1 MAEGQDVAAERQAI
15 LIVGYYRSGTSALS
29 GALVE
34 AGVVMPTDTEA
45 NEHNPKGFFEDTS
58 LIQFDMDLLNTLGS
72 IWSDLRFLP
81 DGWLDRPDMSLHRER
96 LADILRSKVGDAP
109 LFALKHPHLCRLF
122 PIYQHVLTELGV
134 VTSAIHTYRSPYVIA
149 NSQKKKNGLPR
160 AHALLLWAS
169 YMVDAERNTRAVSRA
184 WLAYEAMLADQTG
197 AVRGALETI
206 GVTGANG
213 PRGFVTDALRRSD
226 AAPTEGLFSPLHQLV
241 CDIEGAIVER
251 AAPPVWDSFRGRVA
265 DMVGFLEEV
274 GTTNNRAVPGIG
286 EFSAAR
292 AVGAAPTMGTG
303 TSEGHQLRAAER
315 TDIAA
320 RQRITDRLTAVQ
332 VPTLAVIVVVL
343 PGMSNRRE
351 ETLAALRNGWRQPDK
366 LIVIQTAS
374 DGARAD
380 ATTIVVADDHALT
393 AELWRR
399 VNGEQDTDFVA
410 ILNAGD
416 TVEPDAIA
424 RMALA
429 STQHA
434 SLPAML
440 YCDELVA
447 SGEHPWI
454 RTKPEWDI
462 HRLRESCFVGDWVWY
477 ATVAVRALGGFS
489 PHYSG
494 SEEQDFQLRVAE
506 TDLAVLRV
514 PEALFV
520 RRAGTRR
527 DAVPLNKAIDH
538 AIDAID
544 AHLGRVRIPGRAR
557 RGRFAGTFE
566 VEYPAAASPMAIGL
580 SCEHADTRMVNVCAG
595 RILTAMKQ
603 GDRLV
608 YLAPENV
615 QDATLN
621 QYLERVASEV
631 SPKFSGVQVRPR
643 ADTLG
648 ANLAKLRSLLGG
660 EGYIALVNP
669 AANPDRDDQ
678 FDVLRGLL
686 EASPGAGIAGVRS
699 YWRDGE
705 TTRLVGPILPG
716 AASRM
721 GANRDADNP
730 GPGGWLAATH
740 AVGAVDGPCLVI
752 RTAALPE
759 AKVLATLGTWVEVC
773 EHARQR
779 GFSTLWCPVLKAE
792 VPRPTQQDVEQET
805 ASRRPYVP
813 AFHHPALSLIGDSLL
828 LESRLGLISETPADA
843 DNLVSGDPS
852 CHLFNVVR
860 AMRRLGRANA
870 TWATE
875 PLDPF
880 SARRA
885 MIGDRRWIRLNPNHV
900 FEGVQGYTAVWTRP
914 PAPAQHEVV
923 KAAARC
929 VATSEQ
935 ILKTLRGMGAKR
947 LSLWQPRLE
956 RGVWETLPPPG
967 RDGKPVAMWID
978 EGVPVPWLN
987 TVIKATRN
995 ELAWVVVSNAEL
1007 ALPGDVAKLAQPVFE
1022 DAWHDLFMRHRPRF
1036 MVRPT
1041 PEVNFLDDHCL
1052 LMGAAA
1058 DCVLLAGKESRS
1070 ERTQGH
1076 LDIAWLA
1083 SDKPELWI
1091 SALGHERPAQSGA
1104 RAGIMNDN
1112 RLFWLD
1118 DTTPIEWLNT
1128 NDGEAAPMKA
1138 KVA

>member
-1 MAEGQDVAAERQAI
+1 MAEAHSVAAERQAI
-15 LIVGYYRSGTSALS
+15 LVVGYYRSGTSALS

-34 AGVVMPTDTEA
+34 AGVVMPTDTEV

-58 LIQFDMDLLNTLGS
+58 LIQFDMDLLNALGS

-81 DGWLDRPDMSLHRER
+81 DGWLDRADMSLYRER
-96 LADILRSKVGDAP
+96 LADIVRSKVGDAP

-122 PIYQHVLTELGV
+122 PIYQSVLTELGV
-134 VTSAIHTYRSPYVIA
+134 TVSAIHTYRSPFVIA

-169 YMVDAERNTRAVSRA
+169 YMVDAERNTRGVPRA
-184 WLAYEAMLADQTG
+184 WLAYEDLLADQNG
-197 AVRGALETI
+197 AMRSALETI
-206 GVTGANG
+206 GATTAAG
-213 PRGFVTDALRRSD
+213 PLGFVTDALHRSN

-241 CDIEGAIVER
+241 SDIEAAIVEH
-251 AAPPVWDSFRGRVA
+251 AAPSVWDSFRGRVV
-265 DMVGFLEEV
+265 DMVCFLEEV
-274 GTTNNRAVPGIG
+274 GATNNRAVPGIG
-286 EFSAAR
+286 EINLAR
-292 AVGAAPTMGTG
+292 AVSAAPTLGTG
-303 TSEGHQLRAAER
+303 ASEGHRLRPAER
-315 TDIAA
+315 TDPAA
-320 RQRITDRLTAVQ
+320 QRRITDKLAAARA
-332 VPTLAVIVVVL
+332 PTLAVIVVVP
-343 PGMSNRRE
+343 PGMENRRE
-351 ETLAALRNGWRQPDK
+351 ATLAALGNGWRRPDK
-366 LIVIQTAS
+366 LIIIQA
-374 DGARAD
+374 GADETRPN
-380 ATTIVVADDHALT
+380 ATTVVVSDDQALA

-416 TVEPDAIA
+416 TVEPDAVA

-429 STQHA
+429 SAQHTTM
-434 SLPAML
+434 PAML

-454 RTKPEWDI
+454 RTKPEWDV

-477 ATVAVRALGGFS
+477 GTAAVRALGGFS
-489 PHYSG
+489 PQYSG
-494 SEEQDFQLRVAE
+494 SEEQDFHLRVAE

-566 VEYPAAASPMAIGL
+566 VEYPAAATPMVIGL
-580 SCEHADTRMVNVCAG
+580 SCERGDTRTVNVSAS

-603 GDRLV
+603 GDQLV
-608 YLAPENV
+608 YLAP
-615 QDATLN
+615 QDVRDAALN
-621 QYLERVASEV
+621 EYLERVANEV
-631 SPKFSGVQVRPR
+631 SPKFSHVQVRPQ

-648 ANLAKLRSLLGG
+648 ATLARLRSTLGE

-669 AANPDRDDQ
+669 AADPDRDDQ
-678 FDVLRGLL
+678 FDVLRGVL
-686 EASPGAGIAGVRS
+686 EASPDAGVAGVRS

-705 TTRLVGPILPG
+705 TKRLVGPILPG

-721 GANRDADNP
+721 GANRDAENP

-752 RTAALPE
+752 RTAALPD
-759 AKVLATLGTWVEVC
+759 ANVLATLRTWVEIC

-779 GFSTLWCPVLKAE
+779 GFSTLWCPTLKAE
-792 VPRPTQQDVEQET
+792 IPKPAQQDLEQET
-805 ASRRPYVP
+805 ASKQPYEP

-828 LESRLGLISETPADA
+828 LESRLGLIGESPADI
-843 DNLVSGDPS
+843 DNLVSGEPG
-852 CHLFNVVR
+852 CHVFNAVR
-860 AMRRLGRANA
+860 AMRRLSRANA
-870 TWATE
+870 TWAAE

-885 MIGDRRWIRLNPNHV
+885 MASGRRWIRLNPNHV

-914 PAPAQHEVV
+914 PATGQHEVV
-923 KAAARC
+923 KAAAHC

-935 ILKTLRGMGAKR
+935 ILKTLRGMGARR

-956 RGVWETLPPPG
+956 RGIWETLPAT

-987 TVIKATRN
+987 TAIKATR
-995 ELAWVVVSNAEL
+995 EQLAWVVVSNSEL

-1022 DAWHDLFMRHRPRF
+1022 DAWHDLFTRHRPKF
-1036 MVRPT
+1036 LVRPT
-1041 PEVNFLDDHCL
+1041 PEVNFLDDHSL

-1058 DCVLLAGKESRS
+1058 DCILLAGKESRS
-1070 ERTQGH
+1070 ERTQNR
-1076 LDIAWLA
+1076 LDVTWLP
-1083 SDKPELWI
+1083 SDRPELWI
-1091 SALGHERPAQSGA
+1091 NALGSDRPAQSGA
-1104 RAGIMNDN
+1104 RAGILNDN
-1112 RLFWLD
+1112 RLFWLG
-1118 DTTPIEWLNT
+1118 DTTAIDWLNT
-1128 NDGEAAPMKA
+1128 SDGNAAPMKA